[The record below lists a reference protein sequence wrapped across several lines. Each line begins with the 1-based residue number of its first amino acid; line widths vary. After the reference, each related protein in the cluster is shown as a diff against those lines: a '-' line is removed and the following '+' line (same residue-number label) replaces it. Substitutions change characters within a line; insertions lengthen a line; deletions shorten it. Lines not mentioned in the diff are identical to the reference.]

1 MSRWTGRI
9 AFASCIL
16 LISILTFVRWA
27 QSCSEPPDSFADYS
41 RHPDVPFENF
51 VRGELGI
58 VQPTFARSYLVVAYR
73 YVSGVPLTDDE
84 QQGAVAL
91 WQNRGVEPS
100 NIYPEYFSAGADVHK
115 TNHYLQDAQD
125 AADGLKDWLD
135 VRGQIASSPAPE
147 IKQLQGLDTY
157 NDYVNCSNDGL
168 ATAAATLTQR
178 VKQFGK
184 ENPGIRDWVVAQDAV
199 FANCGGEPSKPI
211 LPAAADSTLSEI
223 LRFDR
228 EYQIAAAYM
237 YSNRYD
243 EAIQGFQKIAEENK
257 SPWHDIAPYL
267 VARTMVRR
275 ATLDV
280 PRLEAAKYGLV
291 TIPPFVPEQMQAAA
305 DFTRKTLADSPGR
318 PFATPLQE
326 LLERAEFRLHP
337 DEQTVRLSRQLSKT
351 APSGRFYN
359 WLWDYTWLLDRRR
372 DTTGAFG
379 GGSAEEYGKSL
390 TERQKDNLTDW
401 IVTFQME
408 GSVATEHA
416 LQVWRTNRE
425 SAPWLLSVLFKTEAN
440 SPWVSDVL
448 GSADH
453 VRVSSPAY
461 VSVFYHRMRLRNGL
475 GKYSEVRQSIDT
487 YLAPSP
493 ELTSVARD
501 YLLNLR
507 LDAASDLD
515 DAVRF
520 LPRENCSV
528 DNRQAP
534 PNCSTNIAEHSAR
547 SLDALPLD
555 VLMDVLHNKN
565 LADSEKEKF
574 VRNVWLRAVLLR
586 RDNVAQSLDPRVFR
600 PEAYQAPFAKDVIG
614 KLVNDYESAETPEE
628 KQFAAVFLM
637 QHQYAFGY
645 DIGSV
650 AAWCA
655 SPRIF
660 KDGPNYWTGPEQPAT
675 PLGPPPF
682 LTEAQ
687 RKQAE
692 TEQAALGQVDSQAN
706 YYAKVVLEYAEKHPE
721 DPRVAEALSRA
732 VKNTR
737 MNCNNPRTGELS
749 ESAFNLLHKR
759 YGNTSWAKN
768 TKYWYGS
775 GY

>member
-16 LISILTFVRWA
+16 LVSILAFVRWA
-27 QSCSEPPDSFADYS
+27 QSCSEPPDPFADYS
-41 RHPDVPFENF
+41 RHPDVPFEKF
-51 VRGELGI
+51 VQGELGI
-58 VQPTFARSYLVVAYR
+58 IQPTFARSYLVVAYR
-73 YVSGVPLTDDE
+73 YASGVPLTDDE

-91 WQNRGVEPS
+91 WQNRGVELS
-100 NIYPEYFSAGADVHK
+100 NIYPEYFSAGADAHK

-125 AADGLKDWLD
+125 AADGPQDWLD
-135 VRGQIASSPAPE
+135 VRGQIVSSPAPE
-147 IKQLQGLDTY
+147 IKRLQGLDTY

-178 VKQFGK
+178 IKQFGK
-184 ENPGIRDWVVAQDAV
+184 DNPGIKDWVAAQDAV
-199 FANCGGEPSKPI
+199 FANCGGETDKPF
-211 LPAAADSTLSEI
+211 LPAAADSSVPEI
-223 LRFDR
+223 LRYDR
-228 EYQIAAAYM
+228 DYQIAAAYM
-237 YSNRYD
+237 YSNHYD
-243 EAIQGFQKIAEENK
+243 EAIQGFQKIAGEK
-257 SPWHDIAPYL
+257 QSPWHDIALYL
-267 VARTMVRR
+267 VARTMIRQ

-280 PRLEAAKYGLV
+280 PRPEAAKYGLV
-291 TIPPFVPEQMQAAA
+291 TIPPFVPGEMQAAA

-337 DEQTVRLSRQLSKT
+337 DEQTVRLSRQLSKP
-351 APSGRFYN
+351 APAGRFYN

-372 DTTGAFG
+372 DTTGEFG
-379 GGSAEEYGKSL
+379 QGSAEEYGKSL
-390 TERQKDNLTDW
+390 AERQKDNLTDW

-408 GSVATEHA
+408 GSAATEHA
-416 LQVWRTNRE
+416 LQVWRANRE
-425 SAPWLLSVLFKTEAN
+425 SAPWLLSVLSKTEATA
-440 SPWVSDVL
+440 PQVSDVL
-448 GSADH
+448 AAAD
-453 VRVSSPAY
+453 RVPTWSSAY
-461 VSVFYHRMRLRNGL
+461 VSIFYHRMRLRNGL
-475 GKYSEVRQSIDT
+475 GKYPEVRQSIDT
-487 YLAPSP
+487 YLASSP

-507 LDAASDLD
+507 VDAAGDLD

-520 LPRENCSV
+520 LPRESCSV
-528 DNRQAP
+528 DNRQPP

-547 SLDALPLD
+547 FLDALPLD
-555 VLMDVLHNKN
+555 VLMEVLRNKN
-565 LADSEKEKF
+565 LTDAEKAKF

-586 RDNVAQSLDPRVFR
+586 RDDVAQSLAGQAFR
-600 PEAYQAPFAKDVIG
+600 PEAYQMPFEKDVIA
-614 KLVNDYESAETPEE
+614 KLVRDYEAAATSEE

-645 DIGSV
+645 DLGSV

-660 KDGPNYWTGPEQPAT
+660 KDAPNYWTGPEQPAT

-706 YYAKVVLEYAEKHPE
+706 YYTKVVVAYAETHPE
-721 DPRVAEALSRA
+721 DPRVPEALSRA

-737 MNCNNPRTGELS
+737 MNCNNPRTGKLS
-749 ESAFNLLHKR
+749 ESAFDLLHKR
-759 YGNTSWAKN
+759 YGNTSWAKS
-768 TKYWYGS
+768 TKYWY
-775 GY
+775 